1 MNKVFLI
8 ITSFWLTLLLSL
20 GAVVPHVSAD
30 ELVSHAPDEAEI
42 YIITPQD
49 GDTVPETFT
58 IRFGLSG
65 MGVAPAGVNKDNT
78 GHHHLLVDL
87 REYPNFDQSL
97 PASDSIRHFGGGQT
111 ETQITLPPGEHTLQL
126 LLGNYVHI
134 PHDKPVISSK
144 ITVFVEG

>member
-97 PASDSIRHFGGGQT
+97 PANDSIRHFGGGQT